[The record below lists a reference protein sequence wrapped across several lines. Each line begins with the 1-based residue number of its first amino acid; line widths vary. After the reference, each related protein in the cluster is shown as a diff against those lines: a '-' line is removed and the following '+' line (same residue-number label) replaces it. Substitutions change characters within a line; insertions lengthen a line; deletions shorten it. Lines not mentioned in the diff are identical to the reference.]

1 MRAATIGKLALLKSP
16 GTSYSKPSTCAFP
29 FTSYCVY
36 PVLEYPIFN
45 LENQSNV
52 RSTHGFSPGLTTFK
66 QMPLSEKAPAI
77 NNPEMGCESAPS
89 IDAYRFV
96 KGPLTMI
103 GARSLPLDETAKDPS
118 CVKPSRSGFMTR
130 LDRMDTSPVKI

>member
-96 KGPLTMI
+96 KGPSQRF
-103 GARSLPLDETAKDPS
+103 GAEHFPLMKLQKIPAAA
-118 CVKPSRSGFMTR
+118 
-130 LDRMDTSPVKI
+130 SP